1 MIPATFIAY
10 VALHLLKLTGL
21 DGQVIEVNPEQIVS
35 LRVPRDEG
43 TLHAG
48 IRCLIHTT
56 DGKFISVLE
65 TCDYVEAM
73 MEQQR

>member
-1 MIPATFIAY
+1 MTQLALL
-10 VALHLLKLTGL
+10 VALHLIKVTGL
-21 DGQVIEVNPEQIVS
+21 DGQIIELNPEQIVS
-35 LRVPRDEG
+35 LRVPREEG

-65 TCDYVEAM
+65 TCESVQKLL
-73 MEQQR
+73 EQ